1 VLYKTLKS
9 GYFWDIKTDR
19 WTLRDREFCRS
30 LESMN
35 KYQEEAG
42 KYVISQCLN
51 FGSAEKLVQAL

>member
-1 VLYKTLKS
+1 LRS

-19 WTLRDREFCRS
+19 WALRDREFCRS